1 MKKLL
6 SILVLG
12 LLLSSNFV
20 FSENYKTGQEIEG
33 QIVFSK
39 KIKIDLPDGKW
50 TLVSRTLWNW
60 HGLNLTDY
68 ALVKVKDNE
77 LSEYMSIGEFQ
88 LGGIAIGQIDPI
100 INEILFKDKY
110 DGCYE
115 RPEYFL
121 LKFYAKGSTHNC
133 FKVRHIDVMKE
144 INYPDDPLLK
154 GANRV
159 FNNWVND
166 NSIKVPKV
174 ALASGHTYFSRLVG
188 GNWYQATHLINPKI
202 LNAPKNKFYTEESS
216 EYHKYNIEQ
225 FPEHKKIMQ
234 KWISISAERHKKF
247 EENVRAKNRH
257 RLDLSNYYSGKIKSK
272 DNKNKLSGEVITQIK
287 QLNDLYKAGVL
298 TKEEFEKAKK
308 KILN

>member
-1 MKKLL
+1 MKKILG
-6 SILVLG
+6 ILVLG
-12 LLLSSNFV
+12 LLWCSVV
-20 FSENYKTGQEIEG
+20 FGETYKTGQEVEG

-39 KIKIDLPDGKW
+39 KVKIDLPEGKW
-50 TLVSRTLWNW
+50 TLASRALWNW
-60 HGLNLTDY
+60 HGLNLTEY
-68 ALVKVKDNE
+68 TLIKIKDNE
-77 LSEYMSIGEFQ
+77 ISEGIFVGEFQ

-100 INEILFKDKY
+100 INELVFKGKH

-121 LKFYAKGSTHNC
+121 LKFYKKGSTHNC
-133 FKVRHIDVMKE
+133 FTVRHVDILQEID
-144 INYPDDPLLK
+144 YPDDPEMR
-154 GANRV
+154 GANLV
-159 FNNWVND
+159 FSNWIKD
-166 NSIKVPKV
+166 NSIKVPKIS
-174 ALASGHTYFSRLVG
+174 LLSEHTYFSRLVG
-188 GNWYQATHLINPKI
+188 GNWYQVQHFINPK
-202 LNAPKNKFYTEESS
+202 LLDAPKNKFYTEESS

-298 TKEEFEKAKK
+298 TKEEFEKAKN